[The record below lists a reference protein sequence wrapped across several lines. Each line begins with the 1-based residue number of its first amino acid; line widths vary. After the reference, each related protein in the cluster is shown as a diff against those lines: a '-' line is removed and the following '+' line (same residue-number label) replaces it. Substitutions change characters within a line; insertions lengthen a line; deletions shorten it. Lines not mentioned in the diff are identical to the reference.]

1 MICINNMK
9 SIDQTTDENLVTKII
24 SGKKELFYHIV
35 TRYEAKLKRY
45 ILTITNRRSEVEDIL
60 QTVFLKAYKNLPTF
74 NKSLKFSSWIY
85 RIAHNE
91 SINLIGSSFIQKF
104 VSMPEWFDV
113 GAKDSIE
120 EKIDDGQVRKK
131 LKDCVE
137 ELSMKYKEPLVL
149 FYYEEKTYEEIS
161 DILRIPVRNVGVLI
175 HRGKSQVKKICY
187 EKNNR

>member
-1 MICINNMK
+1 MR
-9 SIDQTTDENLVTKII
+9 SLDQTTDEDLVSKII
-24 SGKKELFYHIV
+24 SGQKELFYHVV

-45 ILTITNRRSEVEDIL
+45 ILTITNRRSEAEDIL
-60 QTVFLKAYKNLPTF
+60 QNVFLKAYKNLPTF
-74 NKSLKFSSWIY
+74 NNSLKFSSWLY

-91 SINLIGSSFIQKF
+91 SINIIGSSFIQRF
-104 VSMPEWFDV
+104 VSMPEWFDI
-113 GAKDSIE
+113 GRRDDIE
-120 EKIDDGQVRKK
+120 EKIDDEQMRKK
-131 LKDCVE
+131 LKGCVE
-137 ELSMKYKEPLVL
+137 KLSMKYKEPLVL